1 MSFSPSSSSSVSK
14 DEFEFIFLSIVSN
27 VLPLQF
33 FQQSKALRGFLGQ
46 VKKVN
51 GESLVDSRKHSNL
64 LFTAVAKG
72 YAPLVPNVTD
82 DDP

>member
-1 MSFSPSSSSSVSK
+1 MSPFSSSAVSK
-14 DEFEFIFLSIVSN
+14 DEFEFIFSTIVSK

-33 FQQSKALRGFLGQ
+33 FQQNKALRGYLKKI
-46 VKKVN
+46 KKVN
-51 GESLVDSRKHSNL
+51 GESLIDSRKHSNL

-72 YAPLVPNVTD
+72 YAPLVPYVTN